1 MQDRLIIRPTSI
13 PGRLCVWD
21 THGDAVVFGGEDMT
35 DDEARAMA
43 RRLNDAYRRS
53 VRDE

>member
-1 MQDRLIIRPTSI
+1 
-13 PGRLCVWD
+13 
-21 THGDAVVFGGEDMT
+21 VFGGEDMT

-53 VRDE
+53 VKDE